1 LIGVNGLLVAT
12 TYAKRR
18 FYVVQRILWK
28 KTPESQTFTQKISEG
43 EDRKLSIG
51 DYFTE

>member
-28 KTPESQTFTQKISEG
+28 
-43 EDRKLSIG
+43 
-51 DYFTE
+51 